1 MNGELE
7 VLETNV
13 VVFPATRHEKEV
25 SNEIRETQSNK
36 IEESAATEKPIIETE
51 SRFAKLK
58 SCLPR
63 RSAGIL

>member
-7 VLETNV
+7 GLETNV
-13 VVFPATRHEKEV
+13 VAFPATRHEKKV
-25 SNEIRETQSNK
+25 STEIIEKQSNK
-36 IEESAATEKPIIETE
+36 IEEPSATEKPIIETK
-51 SRFAKLK
+51 SRFARLK